1 MILYLIG
8 LKYDSSKED
17 LNLETVNFRHHF
29 PQWWL
34 SSEGQVCRKGS
45 KMQQDDLQTKVVE
58 QAALIAAALKKG
70 KDVEVRKTAAGISVA
85 EVSKKV
91 VYR

>member
-1 MILYLIG
+1 
-8 LKYDSSKED
+8 
-17 LNLETVNFRHHF
+17 
-29 PQWWL
+29 
-34 SSEGQVCRKGS
+34 
-45 KMQQDDLQTKVVE
+45 MQQDDLQAKVVE

-70 KDVEVRKTAAGISVA
+70 KDIEVRRTAAGISVA

>member
-1 MILYLIG
+1 MEKNCIKRGRRQDQLI
-8 LKYDSSKED
+8 K
-17 LNLETVNFRHHF
+17 
-29 PQWWL
+29 
-34 SSEGQVCRKGS
+34 
-45 KMQQDDLQTKVVE
+45 DDLQTKVVE

-70 KDVEVRKTAAGISVA
+70 KDVEVRRTAAGISVA